1 MELRFSEKLG
11 VYGIKYAIFTVPK
24 LDVDIHGWIRLEQS
38 ISRIGRYVFKK
49 YVLNQMFLNLK
60 IGEILNQQTG
70 ILTVLFWTYV

>member
-24 LDVDIHGWIRLEQS
+24 LDGWIRLEQS